1 MSVEDS
7 GRPSPI
13 GEEVEKKD
21 GVKKGSNTEDGVKK
35 GSNTE
40 DGVKKGSNTKDG
52 VQKGSNTE
60 LKKEKGVENVN
71 NNNDE
76 EGEKDKDTVNIQ
88 EDDGTVNVLKCRTLV
103 TCLKGLDKQGRPRSD
118 CF

>member
-21 GVKKGSNTEDGVKK
+21 GVKKGSNKEDGVKK

-40 DGVKKGSNTKDG
+40 DGVE
-52 VQKGSNTE
+52 KGSNTE

-71 NNNDE
+71 NYNDE
-76 EGEKDKDTVNIQ
+76 EGEKDEDTVNIH
-88 EDDGTVNVLKCRTLV
+88 EDDGMVNVLKFQTLV

>member
-21 GVKKGSNTEDGVKK
+21 GVKKGSSTE
-35 GSNTE
+35 
-40 DGVKKGSNTKDG
+40 DG

-76 EGEKDKDTVNIQ
+76 EGEKDEDTVNIQ
-88 EDDGTVNVLKCRTLV
+88 EDDGNIIII
-103 TCLKGLDKQGRPRSD
+103 GPDKDKLCP
-118 CF
+118 

>member
-40 DGVKKGSNTKDG
+40 DGVKKGSNT
-52 VQKGSNTE
+52 E
-60 LKKEKGVENVN
+60 LKREKGVENVN

-76 EGEKDKDTVNIQ
+76 AGEKDEDTGIIQ
-88 EDDGTVNVLKCRTLV
+88 KDDGTVNFLKFRTLV
-103 TCLKGLDKQGRPRSD
+103 TCLKGLDKQGRSRSD